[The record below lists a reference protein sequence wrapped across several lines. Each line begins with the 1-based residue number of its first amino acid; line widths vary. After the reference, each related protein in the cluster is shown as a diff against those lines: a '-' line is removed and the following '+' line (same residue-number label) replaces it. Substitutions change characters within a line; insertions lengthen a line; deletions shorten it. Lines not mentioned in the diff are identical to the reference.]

1 MTQPARARD
10 TTSLATLL
18 EANYAVLRRIA
29 ARGIRNATRPDPVS
43 PTSLVAEC
51 MVRLL
56 QQRVQ
61 PVSESHLRGLTAIF
75 VARVLTDQ
83 ARARMRRKRGSGS
96 AVRSLDDPSVNAA
109 VEALA
114 SADQSSAACE
124 AAHSSERFAMLDA
137 MERLSE
143 SMPRQMEVVTL
154 HLVADIPIARV
165 ATLVGVSERT
175 AYRNL
180 EEGRAALA
188 QALRNTPP
196 TARP

>member
-1 MTQPARARD
+1 MRARD
-10 TTSLATLL
+10 TTSLGTLL

-29 ARGIRNATRPDPVS
+29 ARGIRNAARPDQVS

-51 MVRLL
+51 VVRLL

-83 ARARMRRKRGSGS
+83 AKARMRHKRGSGS
-96 AVRSLDDPSVNAA
+96 AVRSIDDPSINAA
-109 VEALA
+109 VEAIATGEPPNGA
-114 SADQSSAACE
+114 SE

-143 SMPRQMEVVTL
+143 SMPRQMEIVML

-165 ATLVGVSERT
+165 ASLVDVSERT
-175 AYRNL
+175 AYRDL

-188 QALRNTPP
+188 QALRNPPP